1 MGRGWATVLR
11 VALGGVVVWA
21 IYLLKGNLWFRLYP
35 VVMCAVMLAVFSVS
49 LFRTPLCEVFAR
61 KMRVELDAAG
71 VRYCRQVTRAW
82 VVFLACHTAVT
93 VATVFLSREVWAFY
107 NGFLAYVLLG
117 GMFLGEFI
125 IRKRRKYAGR
135 V

>member
-1 MGRGWATVLR
+1 MGRRWGAVLR
-11 VALGGVVVWA
+11 VALGAAVVWA
-21 IYLLKGNLWFRLYP
+21 VYLLKGNLWFRLYP
-35 VVMCAVMLAVFSVS
+35 VAVCAAVLAAFSVS

-61 KMRVELDAAG
+61 RMGEELDAEG
-71 VRYCRQVTRAW
+71 VRYCRRVTKAW

-117 GMFLGEFI
+117 GMFLGELV